1 MPPKKKKVSEYTEE
15 ELKNFTREEMIQG
28 MTDREVAF
36 CEYYISDYNIKM
48 AAIKAGYKPLSNK
61 TISKVV
67 RNKPCVINY
76 IAWLK
81 LKLYHKAVVN
91 AEDILNGYAK
101 MAFYDITDYI
111 EKKGNKITLKDFDKI
126 DGQIIQEISQNASGG
141 ITIKFPDRLKAYDKL
156 ENYMD
161 HNPYDWKRKIEEQ
174 KLEIMKQKLDIE
186 KTRVG
191 LNQEI
196 EDDGFLEALEKAA
209 EKISDENIEE
219 NINNE
224 DIVNIE

>member
-1 MPPKKKKVSEYTEE
+1 MPPKNKKVSEYTEE
-15 ELKNFTREEMIQG
+15 ELLKMSREEMIDG

-36 CEYYISDYNIKM
+36 CEYYINDYNIKM
-48 AAIKAGYKPLSNK
+48 AAIKAGYKTLSNK
-61 TISKVV
+61 TISKIV
-67 RNKPCVINY
+67 RNKQSVINY

-81 LKLYHKAVVN
+81 IRLYHKAAIS

-111 EKKGNKITLKDFDKI
+111 EKKGNKIVLKDFSKI

-161 HNPYDWKRKIEEQ
+161 NNPYDWKRKIEEQ
-174 KLEIMKQKLDIE
+174 KIEIMKEKVNIE
-186 KTRVG
+186 KEKAG

-209 EKISDENIEE
+209 EKINSEE
-219 NINNE
+219 VEVNE
-224 DIVNIE
+224 